1 MAGADLVPWFV
12 AQAVQAYGDRVL
24 ADADGLDAG
33 GPQAVGRELAR
44 LIFGG
49 AEAGT
54 AIPAPLG
61 AVIGRPGSSPA
72 QLALY
77 GYIEERLEAHHGLAS
92 AAAGVLGRYYRQQ
105 LESGDGQGLADLDD
119 LLWAD
124 EPELARTAFERA
136 VDAGN
141 RRAVISLATHRRVVS
156 GDYEG
161 ALALYQQAVTS
172 RTRALPPR
180 HSPNWAKRTGVFTI
194 GRSAW

>member
-1 MAGADLVPWFV
+1 M
-12 AQAVQAYGDRVL
+12 
-24 ADADGLDAG
+24 
-33 GPQAVGRELAR
+33 
-44 LIFGG
+44 
-49 AEAGT
+49 
-54 AIPAPLG
+54 
-61 AVIGRPGSSPA
+61 
-72 QLALY
+72 
-77 GYIEERLEAHHGLAS
+77 
-92 AAAGVLGRYYRQQ
+92 LGRYYRQQ

>member
-1 MAGADLVPWFV
+1 
-12 AQAVQAYGDRVL
+12 
-24 ADADGLDAG
+24 
-33 GPQAVGRELAR
+33 
-44 LIFGG
+44 
-49 AEAGT
+49 
-54 AIPAPLG
+54 
-61 AVIGRPGSSPA
+61 VIGRPGSSPA

-77 GYIEERLEAHHGLAS
+77 GYIEERLEADPGLAS

-105 LESGDGQGLADLDD
+105 LESGDGQGLADLGD

-172 RTRALPPR
+172 PDPGIAAEALTQLGEAHRRVHHRQVSVVVLARLVVTGALAGPP
-180 HSPNWAKRTGVFTI
+180 GVA
-194 GRSAW
+194 GP